1 MCVCTHTHICILNTD
16 RDTAWHVAWAVWVLA
31 LSLKGVTRAW
41 ELMGTNR
48 LGDSTVHFSD
58 VGHRC

>member
-1 MCVCTHTHICILNTD
+1 MYPHIHVYSKY
-16 RDTAWHVAWAVWVLA
+16 RDTAWCIAWAVWVLA

-48 LGDSTVHFSD
+48 LGDSTVHFND